1 MSVRISSYFKI
12 SDGVYRS
19 ITPVYSEVGGISVL
33 TYTISELLT
42 TTGAGTWTKPNGVT
56 DVTIECWG
64 AGGGGGGSTVN
75 GTGGAGGGGGA
86 YAKKII
92 TYSSAVQS
100 ISYTVGV
107 GGTTGTGNGGNGGD
121 SFWET
126 NVVLANGGAGGATGT
141 SNGVNGGNGGT
152 VAFSVGDVLYKGGD
166 GQAGWGNLVVDAG
179 CGGGGGAGSLGPGG
193 DAVNNG
199 TAGGI
204 GTSEFGGNGGIG
216 NDAITSVNG
225 SAGSNYGGGGSGA
238 YKASG
243 ANRSGGVG
251 AQGLIRVSYSIPPPM
266 DFYTGSIVASSV
278 RKLSNSATYCMEVE
292 RDSDNTAQLIGFQP
306 DGLIDTGSLLSFCGS
321 ATGYVNIW
329 INQVQPSGSFDFKW
343 SGPGWA
349 KPYIVSSGSL
359 VLENGKPCVFYK
371 NGAAG
376 MTTIGAFGGVASG
389 SDELRKPIVAE
400 NGAWMTYAV
409 AQVADTTTRVLLRTP
424 DSLSNTNV
432 AQNIRRNTTNI
443 ESIAYNQAQGTFT
456 DAAGTDPG
464 TNQFIAF
471 VERKNTT
478 IETFVNGAT
487 NGATTTTGTPYV
499 TSSVFVLGYFGGAGP
514 GTFPWSG
521 SVQEIVHYPLDA
533 TTFSNY
539 RAGLTAA
546 ANSFYG
552 TY

>member
-1 MSVRISSYFKI
+1 MSVRISSYFKV
-12 SDGVYRS
+12 SNGVYRS
-19 ITPVYSEVGGISVL
+19 ITPIYSEVGGVTVL
-33 TYTISELLT
+33 SYTVSELLT
-42 TTGAGTWTKPNGVT
+42 TPGSGSYTKPTGVT
-56 DVTIECWG
+56 QLTVECI
-64 AGGGGGGSTVN
+64 GGGGS
-75 GTGGAGGGGGA
+75 GGGA
-86 YAKKII
+86 TA
-92 TYSSAVQS
+92 
-100 ISYTVGV
+100 
-107 GGTTGTGNGGNGGD
+107 
-121 SFWET
+121 T
-126 NVVLANGGAGGATGT
+126 N
-141 SNGVNGGNGGT
+141 S
-152 VAFSVGDVLYKGGD
+152 
-166 GQAGWGNLVVDAG
+166 
-179 CGGGGGAGSLGPGG
+179 GGGGGAGGNYAKKVITYESAQQSISYVVGAGGTASTGNGTSGSNSTWNSLDVVAIAGPGG
-193 DAVNNG
+193 FAGVGTGTTALATVNTTSNIG
-199 TAGGI
+199 DVIYLGQDGQAGFYIPFDGSINTGPGGYAGGHLDDISIAGGASNSTFGLTAGGI
-204 GTSEFGGNGGIG
+204 DGFAGI
-216 NDAITSVNG
+216 I
-225 SAGSNYGGGGSGA
+225 YGGGGNGAGKVSGP
-238 YKASG
+238 
-243 ANRSGGVG
+243 NRTGGIG
-251 AQGLIRVSYSIPPPM
+251 AQGVIRVSYSIPPPM

-306 DGLIDTGSLLSFCGS
+306 DGLIDTGSLLNFCGS

-343 SGPGWA
+343 SGPGFA

-359 VLENGKPCVFYK
+359 VLQNGKPCVFYK

-389 SDELRKPIVAE
+389 SDELRKPIVAA

-409 AQVADTTTRVLLRTP
+409 AQVADTTTRVLLRTA
-424 DSLSNTNV
+424 DSLSNTNI

-456 DAAGTDPG
+456 DAAGTNPG

-471 VERKNTT
+471 IERKNTT

-499 TSSVFVLGYFGGAGP
+499 TSSVFVLGYFGGSGP

-546 ANSFYG
+546 ANAFYG